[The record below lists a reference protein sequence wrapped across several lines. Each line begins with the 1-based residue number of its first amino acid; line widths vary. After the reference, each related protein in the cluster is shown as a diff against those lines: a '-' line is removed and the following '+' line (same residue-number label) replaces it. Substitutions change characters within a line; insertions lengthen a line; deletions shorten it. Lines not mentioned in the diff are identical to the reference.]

1 VILFSRSAPPVRSA
15 LTALVA
21 LFCVFS
27 VLFAIQ
33 FRLDLIPKVDRLTP
47 AELFSDK
54 FTLLRVRRLKVVAQN
69 ADDLI
74 TAGRPKDALEVLQT
88 VGPRPDRDVLEQF
101 ARAYRALGQ
110 QTDAINAE
118 SQLRQLMASR
128 LY

>member
-1 VILFSRSAPPVRSA
+1 M
-15 LTALVA
+15 
-21 LFCVFS
+21 
-27 VLFAIQ
+27 
-33 FRLDLIPKVDRLTP
+33 
-47 AELFSDK
+47 
-54 FTLLRVRRLKVVAQN
+54 AQN